1 MKFNEKFK
9 VEPGFESLFRFPSKE
24 EELAHEARM
33 MMFRFLSELEKLN
46 DGKPVRK
53 KDMAK
58 AIGTSPSFITQLFQ
72 GDKLISLLTLA
83 KLQDAYDFTYQIEA
97 APNKGNYKSE
107 VEQAY
112 NTAIPIRKNL
122 MGNKGYWVY
131 KNPGYNKTRST
142 TFKPK
147 GKLKVA

>member
-9 VEPGFESLFRFPSKE
+9 VEPGFENLFKFSSKE

-33 MMFRFLSELEKLN
+33 MMFRFLSELEKFN

-53 KDMAK
+53 KDLAK

-72 GDKLISLLTLA
+72 GDKLVSLVTLA
-83 KLQDAYDFTYQIEA
+83 KLQDAYDFTYQVEA

-112 NTAIPIRKNL
+112 NTTIPIRKNL
-122 MGNKGYWVY
+122 TGNEGYWVY
-131 KNPGYNKTRST
+131 KNPGYSKTQSALL
-142 TFKPK
+142 KPK

>member
-1 MKFNEKFK
+1 MKFNEKFT
-9 VEPGFESLFRFPSKE
+9 VEPGFEKLFAFPSKE

-46 DGKPVRK
+46 NGKALRK
-53 KDMAK
+53 KDLAK

-72 GDKLISLLTLA
+72 GDKLVSLLTLA
-83 KLQDAYDFTYQIEA
+83 KLQDAYDFRYKIEA
-97 APNKGNYKSE
+97 TPNKDNYTLQ

-112 NTAIPIRKNL
+112 DAIPIGKNL
-122 MGNKGYWVY
+122 TSIAGCRVY
-131 KNPGYNKTRST
+131 KNPDYRKRQST
-142 TFKPK
+142 PLKLK